1 MSSVAP
7 AESALGAL
15 TVGAERVVLG
25 GVTLRH
31 WPGRGLPRVFV
42 HGWAMHGGLFAELID
57 ELDPRPAYALDL
69 PGHGDNR
76 DSPVPLAPAAVAA
89 ALAPL
94 GVVDWIGWSL
104 GGLFAIAA
112 ASAGQATSVALVA
125 SLPRFVA
132 GADWPHG
139 MPEATFAGFGRDLAR
154 DWHGTVDRFLAL
166 EALGDADERALI
178 QRLRRQV
185 YAHGEPDPAAL
196 STGLALLHHHDARE
210 HLQALAAAGV
220 PVRLIGGRRDRLVSP
235 AALAA
240 TAALHPAIRTHVIPG
255 AAHAPFMTHAAEVAA
270 LLVAP

>member
-1 MSSVAP
+1 MH
-7 AESALGAL
+7 AEPERIE
-15 TVGAERVVLG
+15 VGGLR
-25 GVTLRH
+25 LRH
-31 WPGRGLPRVFV
+31 WPGAGRPRVFV
-42 HGWAMHGGLFAELID
+42 HGWAMHGGLFAALID
-57 ELDPRPAYALDL
+57 ALDPRPAYALDL

-76 DSPVPLAPAAVAA
+76 DSAVPLEPDAVAA

-94 GVVDWIGWSL
+94 GTADWIGWSL

-112 ASAGQATSVALVA
+112 AGAGLATGVALIA

-139 MPEATFAGFGRDLAR
+139 MPETTFAGFAADLAR

-196 STGLALLHHHDARE
+196 SAGLELLHTRDARA
-210 HLQALAAAGV
+210 ALAEVAAAGV

-240 TAALHPAIRTHVIPG
+240 TAALHPAIRRQVIAG

-270 LLVAP
+270 ALG

>member
-1 MSSVAP
+1 MSGAVSHEP
-7 AESALGAL
+7 TLGL
-15 TVGAERVVLG
+15 DGGAERVELG
-25 GVTLRH
+25 GLILRH

-57 ELDPRPAYALDL
+57 ALDPRPAYALDL

-76 DSPVPLAPAAVAA
+76 HGAVPLEPAAVAA

-94 GVVDWIGWSL
+94 GLADWIGWSL

-112 ASAGQATSVALVA
+112 ASCGQANSVSLIA

-132 GADWPHG
+132 GPDWPHG
-139 MPEATFAGFGRDLAR
+139 MPEATFDGFGRDLAR

-196 STGLALLHHHDARE
+196 SAGLDLLHHHDARASL
-210 HLQALAAAGV
+210 HAIAAAGIL
-220 PVRLIGGRRDRLVSP
+220 VRQIGGRRDRLVSP

-270 LLVAP
+270 ALGASS

>member
-1 MSSVAP
+1 MH
-7 AESALGAL
+7 AEPERIE
-15 TVGAERVVLG
+15 VGGLR
-25 GVTLRH
+25 LRH
-31 WPGRGLPRVFV
+31 WPGSGRPRVFV

-76 DSPVPLAPAAVAA
+76 DVAVPLEPAAVAT

-94 GVVDWIGWSL
+94 GPADWIGWSL

-112 ASAGQATSVALVA
+112 ATAAQATSLTLIA

-139 MPEATFAGFGRDLAR
+139 MPEATFAGFANDLAR
-154 DWHGTVDRFLAL
+154 DWHGTVDRFLTL
-166 EALGDADERALI
+166 EALGDADERALM

-196 STGLALLHHHDARE
+196 SVGLALLHTRDAR
-210 HLQALAAAGV
+210 ADLAAIAATGL
-220 PVRLIGGRRDRLVSP
+220 PIRLIGGRRDRLVSP

-240 TAALHPAIRTHVIPG
+240 TAALHPAIRSHIIPG

-270 LLVAP
+270 QLRG

>member
-1 MSSVAP
+1 VD
-7 AESALGAL
+7 AEPERIA
-15 TVGAERVVLG
+15 VGGL
-25 GVTLRH
+25 TLRH
-31 WPGRGLPRVFV
+31 WSGRGRPRVFV

-57 ELDPRPAYALDL
+57 ALDPRPAFALDL

-76 DSPVPLAPAAVAA
+76 DSAVPLEPAAVAR

-94 GVVDWIGWSL
+94 GAADWIGWSL

-112 ASAGQATSVALVA
+112 ASAGQASSVSLIA

-139 MPEATFAGFGRDLAR
+139 MPEATFAGFATDLAR

-178 QRLRRQV
+178 QRLRLQV

-196 STGLALLHHHDARE
+196 SAGLDLLHTRDARADLAE
-210 HLQALAAAGV
+210 IAAAGV
-220 PVRLIGGRRDRLVSP
+220 PIRLIGGRRDRLVSP

-240 TAALHPAIRTHVIPG
+240 TAALHPAIQSQVIPG
-255 AAHAPFMTHAAEVAA
+255 AAHAPFMTHADAVAA
-270 LLVAP
+270 VLAERP

>member
-1 MSSVAP
+1 MH
-7 AESALGAL
+7 AEP
-15 TVGAERVVLG
+15 ERIEVSGLC
-25 GVTLRH
+25 LRH
-31 WPGRGLPRVFV
+31 WPGQGRPRVFV

-57 ELDPRPAYALDL
+57 ALDPRPAYALDL

-76 DSPVPLAPAAVAA
+76 NASVPLEPAAVAA

-94 GVVDWIGWSL
+94 GAADWIGWSL

-112 ASAGQATSVALVA
+112 AGVGLASSVALIA

-139 MPEATFAGFGRDLAR
+139 MPEATFAGFACDLAR

-185 YAHGEPDPAAL
+185 YAHGEPDPVAL
-196 STGLALLHHHDARE
+196 SAGLELLHTSDARAVLAE
-210 HLQALAAAGV
+210 IAAAGV

-240 TAALHPAIRTHVIPG
+240 TAALHPAIHSQVIAG

-270 LLVAP
+270 ALG

>member
-1 MSSVAP
+1 MH
-7 AESALGAL
+7 AEP
-15 TVGAERVVLG
+15 ERVVVG
-25 GVTLRH
+25 GLTLRH
-31 WPGRGLPRVFV
+31 WPGRGRPRVFV

-57 ELDPRPAYALDL
+57 ALDPRPAYALDL

-76 DSPVPLAPAAVAA
+76 DCAAPLEPDAVAR

-94 GVVDWIGWSL
+94 GTADWIGWSL

-112 ASAGQATSVALVA
+112 AGAGLATGLALIA

-139 MPEATFAGFGRDLAR
+139 MPEATFAGFAADLAR

-196 STGLALLHHHDARE
+196 SAGLELLHTCDARA
-210 HLQALAAAGV
+210 ALADVAAAGV

-240 TAALHPAIRTHVIPG
+240 TAALHPGIRSQVIAG
-255 AAHAPFMTHAAEVAA
+255 AAHAPFMTHAAEVVAA
-270 LLVAP
+270 LG

>member
-1 MSSVAP
+1 MH
-7 AESALGAL
+7 AEPERIE
-15 TVGAERVVLG
+15 VGGLR
-25 GVTLRH
+25 LRH
-31 WPGRGLPRVFV
+31 WPGAGRPRVFV
-42 HGWAMHGGLFAELID
+42 HGWAMHGGLFAALID
-57 ELDPRPAYALDL
+57 ALDPRPAYALDL

-76 DSPVPLAPAAVAA
+76 DSAVPLEPDAVAA

-94 GVVDWIGWSL
+94 GTADWIGWSL

-112 ASAGQATSVALVA
+112 AGAGLATGVALIA

-139 MPEATFAGFGRDLAR
+139 MPEAIFAAFAADLAR

-196 STGLALLHHHDARE
+196 SAGLELLHTRDARA
-210 HLQALAAAGV
+210 ALAEVAAAGV

-240 TAALHPAIRTHVIPG
+240 TAALHPAIRRQVIAG

-270 LLVAP
+270 ALG